1 VQRVIEGGESP
12 EVVVRALGFHRSV
25 MYQWLAKF
33 RNGGMAALEEKP
45 VPGRPTK
52 LRPAQLQRLYQLV
65 VGKNPL
71 QLRFAYALWTRAM
84 IQELIWREWQVSL
97 SESAVGRLLRR
108 MGLSPQ
114 KPLYRAYQQ
123 NPEAVQ
129 HWREVEFPAIQ
140 KLAKQKGAE
149 IFFCDESGIR
159 SDYHSG
165 TTWAAV
171 GQTPVVKSSGSRFS
185 LNMVSAISAKGS
197 MRFMVVAGRM
207 NGERFMAFLKR
218 LIHNAGRPIFLVV
231 DGHPSHR
238 AKIVTQFVESTE
250 GRLQLFFLPGYSPQ
264 LNPDEFVWKYVKH
277 QKVGRQTVT
286 DKADLTVKVMRC
298 LRSLQKLPALVR
310 SFFRAPAVA
319 YAAL

>member
-1 VQRVIEGGESP
+1 
-12 EVVVRALGFHRSV
+12 

-71 QLRFAYALWTRAM
+71 QLRFAYGLWTRAM

-140 KLAKQKGAE
+140 KLARQEDAE
-149 IFFCDESGIR
+149 IFFCERIR
-159 SDYHSG
+159 YPLRLPQRYHLGASG
-165 TTWAAV
+165 TNT
-171 GQTPVVKSSGSRFS
+171 GSEEHRQPVQPDHALGDQRQ
-185 LNMVSAISAKGS
+185 
-197 MRFMVVAGRM
+197 
-207 NGERFMAFLKR
+207 R
-218 LIHNAGRPIFLVV
+218 L
-231 DGHPSHR
+231 
-238 AKIVTQFVESTE
+238 
-250 GRLQLFFLPGYSPQ
+250 
-264 LNPDEFVWKYVKH
+264 
-277 QKVGRQTVT
+277 
-286 DKADLTVKVMRC
+286 
-298 LRSLQKLPALVR
+298 
-310 SFFRAPAVA
+310 
-319 YAAL
+319 AALHGGGGTAERRALC

>member
-12 EVVVRALGFHRSV
+12 ETVVKALGFHRSV
-25 MYQWLAKF
+25 IYQWLAKF
-33 RNGGMAALEEKP
+33 HNGGIAALEEKP

-52 LRPAQLQRLYQLV
+52 LRPAQLQRLYELV

-71 QLRFAYALWTRAM
+71 QLRFAHALWTRAM
-84 IQELIWREWQVSL
+84 IQELIWREWQVSM

-108 MGLSPQ
+108 LGLSPQ
-114 KPLYRAYQQ
+114 RPLYRAYQQ

-129 HWREVEFPAIQ
+129 HWREVEFPAIH
-140 KLAKQKGAE
+140 KLAREQGAE
-149 IFFCDESGIR
+149 IFFCDESGVR

-165 TTWAAV
+165 TTWAAL
-171 GQTPVVKSSGSRFS
+171 GQTPVVNSTGSRFS
-185 LNMVSAISAKGS
+185 LNMISAISAKGS
-197 MRFMVVAGRM
+197 LRFMVVEGGM
-207 NGERFMAFLKR
+207 NGGRFIEFLKR
-218 LIHNAGRPIFLVV
+218 LIHNAGRPVFLVV

-250 GRLQLFFLPGYSPQ
+250 GRLRLFFLPGYSPQ

-286 DKADLTVKVMRC
+286 DKADLSAKITRC
-298 LRSLQKLPALVR
+298 LRSLQRLPALVR
-310 SFFRAPAVA
+310 SFFRAPELA
-319 YAAL
+319 YAAQ